1 MAKISIIIP
10 IYNSE
15 KFLQKC
21 FESIRVQTFTDFE
34 VIAINDGST
43 DDSGNICDKYASM
56 DNRFKVIHKKNEGV
70 SIARNTGIKQSCG
83 KYITFID
90 SDDWV
95 DEDYL
100 QNLHNGANNKTD
112 LIVSGI
118 VRENNDNS
126 KIYLN
131 ICDKFFSSRDA
142 NWIHKL
148 VKSRLLF
155 GPCNKLYKASIINDY
170 NLTFPL
176 NISYGED
183 RIFNYEYLKYVSH
196 ICTLSYT
203 GYHYR
208 QLLGNS
214 LTTISRTNMFE
225 LEYSQW
231 QLLNNVYK
239 DKETFN
245 QEVQQDQYIDLFWI
259 VHDNIFAQRTIGKSK
274 FYSYIKKALAIP
286 EIAEIK
292 PYAESIL
299 YNKVIKYS
307 ILNRRS
313 MLLYLY
319 IQILNLCKK

>member
-1 MAKISIIIP
+1 MAEISIIVP
-10 IYNSE
+10 VYNSSKYLE
-15 KFLQKC
+15 KC
-21 FESIRVQTFTDFE
+21 FESIRVQTFTNFE

-70 SIARNTGIKQSCG
+70 SIARNTGIEQSCG

-100 QNLHNGANNKTD
+100 QSMITAIASSCE
-112 LIVSGI
+112 LIVSGVI
-118 VRENNDNS
+118 SE
-126 KIYLN
+126 
-131 ICDKFFSSRDA
+131 FSNGSTSILSIQSNYFASTNASQLHNLIR
-142 NWIHKL
+142 
-148 VKSRLLF
+148 SRLYF
-155 GPCNKLYKASIINDY
+155 GPCNKLFDSKIIKNQ
-170 NLTFPL
+170 NILFPIG
-176 NISYGED
+176 ISYGED
-183 RIFNYEYLKYVSH
+183 RIFNFQYLKYVDN
-196 ICTLSYT
+196 ILTLSYN
-203 GYHYR
+203 GYHYNR
-208 QLLGNS
+208 LDSGS
-214 LTTISRTNMFE
+214 LSTITRTNMFE

-231 QLLNNVYK
+231 QLLNNAYK
-239 DKETFN
+239 DKEAFN

-274 FYSYIKKALAIP
+274 FYSYIKKVLSIP
-286 EIAEIK
+286 EIADIR

-313 MLLYLY
+313 MVLYLY